1 MLSPGQ
7 FWKLVPTD
15 IVENLRFRKSLLAE
29 CMRSARTRE
38 LVWYACSQ
46 DIIFWINVFGWQ
58 TNPNMLDEEDGP
70 FICHDFQ
77 REALLDTIRWNIEER
92 QLVVW
97 EKSRMQGGT
106 YMLLFKDTW
115 LTTFKKRKRSLVM
128 SHSEKAV
135 ELADDED
142 TLFGKI
148 DFIISHLPSWM
159 QDGLPR
165 KKGVYRMS
173 HTRSQIVGT
182 TTTSRTGIGN
192 RAHTVSG
199 DEVSKWQDAEKTLSG
214 LRDTGPV
221 VAVGTHYGVGGKF
234 YELCNDP
241 MVRKIVLHWSKNP
254 MYNRGLYR
262 SAPHL
267 KPHERVVDPKSNPLP
282 PDYPMVT
289 DGSPHGGF
297 APGLRSIY
305 YDKLC
310 RERSARDM
318 AMHWDIDPAGA
329 SRQVFSPHLIRD
341 LVAKYSKDPVWEGD
355 IVCDPVGRFQGL
367 REVRGGPLKLWIPF
381 LPHHVHTG
389 KWVQPSLYKV
399 GGDIGAGSGATPSCL
414 SGGDSMT
421 GKKVLEYQF
430 AHPPQARPAN
440 FARIASAI
448 CWLLSDVEGN
458 PAQLVWD
465 RTGPTGDTFGKA
477 LQEIGFRQFWYWRDE
492 FVLNPKI
499 SDTPGWFASNESK
512 KLLFEEYEEAL
523 REGKLTNPSG
533 SSLKET
539 MKFEYT
545 KTGTI
550 EHGEAV
556 RSDDPTAGRM
566 NHSDVV
572 YADALMWKLMKVV
585 SNELE
590 EEDKITE
597 EDQALMASGG
607 LSFGWIEEM
616 AGGGVTSD
624 PFRR

>member
-1 MLSPGQ
+1 MLSPGT
-7 FWKLVPTD
+7 FFRSVPTD
-15 IVENLRFRKSLLAE
+15 LVENLKFRKSLLAE
-29 CMRSARTRE
+29 CMRSQRTRD

-58 TNPNMLDEEDGP
+58 TNPNNIDAEDGP
-70 FICHDFQ
+70 FICFDFQ
-77 REALLDTIRWNIEER
+77 REALLETIRWNIEER

-106 YMLLFKDTW
+106 YLLLFKDTW
-115 LTTFKKRKRSLVM
+115 LTLFHRRKRALVM

-135 ELADDED
+135 EVSDDED

-148 DFIISHLPSWM
+148 DFIIKYLPSWM

-165 KKGVYRMS
+165 KKGVYRMK
-173 HTRSQIVGT
+173 TKSQIVGT
-182 TTTSRTGIGN
+182 TTTSRTGVGN
-192 RAHTVSG
+192 RATTVSG
-199 DEVSKWQDAEKTLSG
+199 DEVSKWQNPEVTLSQ

-267 KPHERVVDPKSNPLP
+267 KPHERVVDPVNNPLP

-289 DGSPHGGF
+289 DGSPHGGPF
-297 APGLRSIY
+297 PGLRSIY
-305 YDKLC
+305 YDNLC
-310 RERSARDM
+310 KNRPIREV

-341 LVAKYSKDPVWEGD
+341 LVSKYAKPPVWEGD
-355 IVCDPVGRFQGL
+355 VVCDPVGRFRGL
-367 REVRGGPLKLWIPF
+367 RPIVNGPLKLWIEF
-381 LPHHVHTG
+381 LPHHQQTG
-389 KWVQPSLYKV
+389 RWVKASAYKV

-414 SGGDSMT
+414 SGGDAMT
-421 GKKVLEYQF
+421 GIKVLEYKWG
-430 AHPPQARPAN
+430 HPPQARPAN
-440 FARIASAI
+440 FARIAAAI
-448 CWLLSDVEGN
+448 CELLTDPEGN
-458 PAQLVWD
+458 PAQIIWD
-465 RTGPTGDTFGKA
+465 RGGPTGDTFGKA
-477 LQEIGFRQFWYWRDE
+477 LVEIGFRNFWYWRDE
-492 FVLNPKI
+492 FALNPKI
-499 SDTPGWFASNESK
+499 SDIPGWFPSNESK

-523 REGKLTNPSG
+523 RDGKLTNHSE

-539 MKFEYT
+539 LKFEYT

-556 RSDDPTAGRM
+556 RSEDPTAGRL

-572 YADALMWKLMKVV
+572 YADALMWKLMKPVDKEIEDEQRLSEAEQKLRDEQGGV
-585 SNELE
+585 PFSWLE
-590 EEDKITE
+590 E
-597 EDQALMASGG
+597 MCG
-607 LSFGWIEEM
+607 
-616 AGGGVTSD
+616 AGGARD